1 MMRGLVRAAGSSRAS
16 ARLIGLLERLDPGRS
31 HLLPVLCYH
40 RVCDPSAELRA
51 HRGLCVLPAA
61 FAEQLDALAARYEVV
76 TLADVLDARRHEH
89 RLPRRALLITFDDA
103 YEDFASTAWPMLRER
118 SLPAALFVPT
128 GFPDTD
134 QVFWWDRLAELIAID
149 AGRATIPSPLGDLAV
164 ATERDRRRTF
174 AELRAACKRMSLAE
188 VTAYLDALG
197 AEVGAPPA
205 RGRVLGWDALRRLAA
220 EGVTI
225 AAHSRSHPILTT
237 LSDAELDEELR
248 SSRAD
253 IARELGTDVP
263 CFAYPSGMHDDRV
276 VRATER
282 AGYEV
287 AFTTL
292 RGINDLRRR
301 PWLRMRRINVGSA
314 TPSAFVRAQIA
325 SWMAVRWAR

>member
-1 MMRGLVRAAGSSRAS
+1 MMRGLARAAGSSRAS

-40 RVCDPSAELRA
+40 RVCDPSAEPRA
-51 HRGLCVLPAA
+51 HRGLCVPPAA

-103 YEDFASTAWPMLRER
+103 YDDFASTAWPMLRER

-134 QVFWWDRLAELIAID
+134 QVFWWDRLAELIAAD
-149 AGRATIPSPLGDLAV
+149 PDRATIPSPLGDLPV
-164 ATERDRRRTF
+164 TTERDRRRTF
-174 AELRAACKRMSLAE
+174 AELRAACKRMSMPE
-188 VTAYLDALG
+188 VTAYLDTLA

-205 RGRVLGWDALRRLAA
+205 SGRVLGWEALRQLGA

-237 LSDAELDEELR
+237 LSDDELDDELR
-248 SSRAD
+248 TSRAD
-253 IARELGTDVP
+253 IAREMGTDVP
-263 CFAYPSGMHDDRV
+263 CFAYPSGIHDDRV
-276 VRATER
+276 VHATEE

-287 AFTTL
+287 AFTTR
-292 RGINDLRRR
+292 RGINDLRRQS
-301 PWLRMRRINVGSA
+301 WLRMLRINIGSA
-314 TPSAFVRAQIA
+314 TPATFIRAQLG
-325 SWMAVRWAR
+325 SWMALRGAR